1 MKMIKK
7 ITSLVLLIGALSS
20 TIGAQNK
27 LEGTFTQHPGAEIRL
42 KGFEGF
48 SETVFKTDT
57 IAANGVFSL
66 KIPKYNGMGV
76 LEIKG
81 AGSLLV
87 LLSGEKKVQISGQQ
101 IQDYQ
106 NIEINNSIENDY
118 LDTYIKQQGIRNQ
131 KLDGWKWLKPIYKAE
146 DSTSTVLSEINKE
159 INNLEGQ
166 EVTYLRSIPKSKY
179 ASFYLPLRKLIED
192 RPGSVNRYVE
202 RIPQH
207 IIDFMSYD
215 LADKKLWN
223 SGLMGEF
230 YDGHFVMLEN
240 YRGISE
246 EGKADMKASVDHI
259 LDKLTGYDEKLLEV
273 SEHLFKLFEKR
284 SLFDAAEYLSFRM
297 LEQNSCSVEGELK
310 RRFEQYRTMKEGSKA
325 PEIVFETKPEHVL
338 RGFKNNEKSLNDIK
352 SKYKLVVFWAGWCE
366 HCMLEIPKLQSM
378 YFKLKN
384 KEVEVVAISLDRN
397 RQAYLSSAGSH
408 EWYSYCDFKEWE
420 SQPVIDYF
428 VFATPSYYL
437 LDENNVILKK
447 ISSAAQLEAIVDQM
461 L

>member
-1 MKMIKK
+1 MIKK
-7 ITSLVLLIGALSS
+7 ITSLVLLITALSS
-20 TIGAQNK
+20 TVAAQNK
-27 LEGTFTQHPGAEIRL
+27 LRGTFTQHPGSEIRL
-42 KGFEGF
+42 KGFDGF
-48 SETVFKTDT
+48 SETVFSTDT
-57 IAANGVFSL
+57 IAANGAFSL
-66 KIPKYNGMGV
+66 KIPKYTGTGV

-87 LLSGEKKVQISGQQ
+87 LLSGEKKVQISALQ

-106 NIEINNSIENDY
+106 NLQINNSLENDY
-118 LDTYIKQQGIRNQ
+118 LATYIKQQGVRNQ
-131 KLDGWKWLKPIYKAE
+131 KLSGWKWLKPIYQSE
-146 DSTSTVLSEINKE
+146 DNFSAVLSEINKE

-166 EVTYLRSIPKSKY
+166 EAAYLRAIPKSKY

-192 RPGSVNRYVE
+192 RPASISRFSE

-207 IIDFMSYD
+207 IVDFMAYD
-215 LADKKLWN
+215 LADERLWN
-223 SGLMGEF
+223 SGLMGGF
-230 YDGHFVMLEN
+230 YDGHFFMLEN

-246 EGKADMKASVDHI
+246 EGKADMKASIDHI

-310 RRFEQYRTMKEGSKA
+310 RRFEQYRTMKVGSKA
-325 PEIVFETKPEHVL
+325 PEISFESKKSTIL
-338 RGFKNNEKSLNDIK
+338 RGFKKNEKRLSDIN

-366 HCMLEIPKLQSM
+366 HCMVEIPKLQSM
-378 YFKLKN
+378 YSKLKN
-384 KEVEVVAISLDRN
+384 KEVEVVAISLDRS

-408 EWYSYCDFKEWE
+408 EWYSYCDFKEWG

-437 LDENNVILKK
+437 LDENNIILKK
-447 ISSAAQLEAIVDQM
+447 ISSAAQLEAIVDQQ